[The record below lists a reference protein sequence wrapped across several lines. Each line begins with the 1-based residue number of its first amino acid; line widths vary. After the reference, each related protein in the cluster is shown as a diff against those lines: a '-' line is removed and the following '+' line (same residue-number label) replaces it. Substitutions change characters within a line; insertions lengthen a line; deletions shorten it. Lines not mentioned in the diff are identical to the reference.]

1 MTGAA
6 DALTIHQL
14 LGRIVYF
21 HTLFI
26 EPALRPATGHPQTGY
41 MCCNHSAAL
50 NTRTVGQ
57 LLVGTAW
64 TAVVEVAATVPAH
77 LRVCLRRTA
86 DCCATCRVIDSG
98 AAIAKAWA
106 ETEYRAYH
114 GTRPAETLRR
124 DCGQAAAA
132 RLGRTFA
139 AQHNAPC
146 VVLDVATADLFPDLP
161 TREELPLTGEL
172 LGLWDDPTATTR
184 HPVASWLNHC
194 TGLEDIRRVLE
205 TRRTST

>member
-1 MTGAA
+1 MTCAA

-26 EPALRPATGHPQTGY
+26 EPALRPATGHPQTEY
-41 MCCNHSAAL
+41 MCCNHSAAP
-50 NTRTVGQ
+50 NTRTVEQ

-77 LRVCLRRTA
+77 LRVCLQQTT
-86 DCCATCRVIDSG
+86 DCCATCRVIEAG
-98 AAIAKAWA
+98 AAIAGAWA

-114 GTRPAETLRR
+114 GTTPAETLFRA
-124 DCGQAAAA
+124 CGQAAAT

-139 AQHNAPC
+139 AQHSAPC
-146 VVLDVATADLFPDLP
+146 VVLDVATADPCPVLP
-161 TREELPLTGEL
+161 TTEELPLTGEL
-172 LGLWDDPTATTR
+172 LGLWEDPTATTR
-184 HPVASWLNHC
+184 QPVASWLNHC
-194 TGLEDIRRVLE
+194 TGLDDIRRVLE